1 MAASDDAQRIET
13 QLLADLNGG
22 AGTIADSLAYAAER
36 GIDHA
41 ALVGAIRSLA
51 SSEMVVVRED
61 ARTRW
66 VLTSEAKSYVEHG
79 SPEAQVF
86 RAVKAAMPQGLA
98 MSALRAQIG
107 AEAAAIGFKQAMQ
120 LRWVAVQKKPKPAAD
135 PAAAAA
141 PPDPAAKGAGKKK
154 KAPKEEPVVLALAEE
169 AEDATRGLLVD
180 VSNGAAVGDK
190 EAQALKKR
198 KLVQLEKTL
207 HYAVSRGPK
216 FALERKK
223 QATDLTRDMLVGDA
237 WRDLEFKK
245 YNFAAMG
252 ADTLGGH
259 LHPLLKGAFASTH
272 SVRSQPNPSNTP
284 NPPQPINPFP
294 FPFPFPSGGVAI
306 GTDPALCDGILLTPA
321 CMRICVW
328 HIGPRLSLSLA
339 CFQCALNS
347 ARYLWAWGLRRC
359 QRTVSWRVRFGT
371 STRCSSRS
379 STPRATP
386 TTHSSSP
393 DRPRPPTLGGHQTTS
408 NACAPHTKREGM
420 AASDTVTTGRSQ
432 KPRRIYCARTPQRF
446 RRACFICLRR
456 TTGGRESSRPSATFP
471 SIVCSETKP

>member
-86 RAVKAAMPQGLA
+86 RSVKAAMPQGLA

-272 SVRSQPNPSNTP
+272 SVRSQPNPSN
-284 NPPQPINPFP
+284 PPQP
-294 FPFPFPSGGVAI
+294 
-306 GTDPALCDGILLTPA
+306 LTPSPSPSPSLPGVWRSE
-321 CMRICVW
+321 RI
-328 HIGPRLSLSLA
+328 PPYA
-339 CFQCALNS
+339 M
-347 ARYLWAWGLRRC
+347 
-359 QRTVSWRVRFGT
+359 VSF
-371 STRCSSRS
+371 
-379 STPRATP
+379 
-386 TTHSSSP
+386 
-393 DRPRPPTLGGHQTTS
+393 
-408 NACAPHTKREGM
+408 
-420 AASDTVTTGRSQ
+420 
-432 KPRRIYCARTPQRF
+432 
-446 RRACFICLRR
+446 
-456 TTGGRESSRPSATFP
+456 
-471 SIVCSETKP
+471 